1 MMNWLRKLVGLGG
14 TAKNLTSLNEEDC
27 KEEVKSFAEKTH
39 LDLFQGNVQ
48 NLYSTQRIKETSIC
62 PRCESKTEKK
72 AAIFVCATNT
82 LPQIIIST
90 ANHFCTNCSSAIIDD
105 KLLQNNCEKGKV
117 YRGIIGFYIKENIQ
131 TYQSLNEY
139 IIRYHYD
146 QNSNPSGI
154 KITGDKIATYD
165 PKIHGSKGTK
175 SHHKIPSSPV
185 TLMDRVER
193 RDKKESLT
201 DSKFSNRKD
210 RSNQD
215 DDSES
220 MTEEQ
225 KDKAARSERARIAME
240 NVGKKVHSKPKPKSK
255 EDFADSVNETKQD
268 FKDKVE
274 QKSSFNPKKKQ
285 KPVVENP
292 NDKTATKQDKKQEK
306 QVEVKQIEPKQTEV
320 KQEETKN
327 LSASQAQQAPPARA
341 SQRKKQTS
349 PSDKK
354 EEENVTTKQTDK
366 KQNVVE
372 AKQDSN
378 QDSKVEAN
386 QTTESKTVDATSD
399 NQENA
404 APKKNRRYKQR
415 RSTRKTRN
423 SKRPERNTVETEQ
436 EIPTN
441 EVKIEPKNEPKV
453 ELKNEQMNEQN
464 SEQKSEQKNQ
474 QTRKQ
479 QPRRQN
485 AQKQK
490 EVAPEVENKAQNA
503 QTQSKA
509 DTKETDKA
517 DNKDTKPNQNQDKP
531 KKESVIEKLH
541 QNLQESSKAS
551 IAPKEEKPKEQP
563 KESSRLARLKQEDTE
578 EKTSRRR
585 PRTNVR
591 PPIELDL
598 KNVNPRRRYN
608 NTKKK

>member
-1 MMNWLRKLVGLGG
+1 MNWLRKLVGLGG

-27 KEEVKSFAEKTH
+27 KEEVKAFAEKTH
-39 LDLFQGNVQ
+39 LNLFQGNVQ
-48 NLYSTQRIKETSIC
+48 NLYSTQRIKETSVC

-72 AAIFVCATNT
+72 VAIFVCATNT

-105 KLLQNNCEKGKV
+105 KLLQKSCEKGKV
-117 YRGIIGFYIKENIQ
+117 YRGIIGLYVKENIQ

-154 KITGDKIATYD
+154 KITGDKIAAYD
-165 PKIHGSKGTK
+165 SKIHGSKGTK
-175 SHHKIPSSPV
+175 SQHKVPSSPV

-193 RDKKESLT
+193 RDKRESLT
-201 DSKFSNRKD
+201 DSKFRKNSND

-215 DDSES
+215 ENDTQ
-220 MTEEQ
+220 TEQELN
-225 KDKAARSERARIAME
+225 DKAARSERARIAME
-240 NVGKKVHSKPKPKSK
+240 NVGKKGRSKIKPKSK

-274 QKSSFNPKKKQ
+274 QKSNFSPKKKQ
-285 KPVVENP
+285 KSVVENP
-292 NDKTATKQDKKQEK
+292 NDKQASKQEVRQEK
-306 QVEVKQIEPKQTEV
+306 QIEAKQIEARQIEAR
-320 KQEETKN
+320 QEETKN
-327 LSASQAQQAPPARA
+327 LSAPQKQAPPARA

-349 PSDKK
+349 TSDKK
-354 EEENVTTKQTDK
+354 EEENVIAKQTDK

-372 AKQDSN
+372 AKQDS
-378 QDSKVEAN
+378 KVETA
-386 QTTESKTVDATSD
+386 QTTENKIVDATPI
-399 NQENA
+399 NHEENA
-404 APKKNRRYKQR
+404 APKKNRRYKQK
-415 RSTRKTRN
+415 RSTRKTR
-423 SKRPERNTVETEQ
+423 SDKRPVRNTVETEQ
-436 EIPTN
+436 ETPTN
-441 EVKIEPKNEPKV
+441 EVKGEAKNEPKV
-453 ELKNEQMNEQN
+453 ELKNEQTNEPKN
-464 SEQKSEQKNQ
+464 EPKSEQKNQ

-479 QPRRQN
+479 QPKRQN

-490 EVAPEVENKAQNA
+490 EVAQEVENKAQ
-503 QTQSKA
+503 SKA
-509 DTKETDKA
+509 SNKETDKA
-517 DNKDTKPNQNQDKP
+517 DKTINKDNKQNQSPEQP

-551 IAPKEEKPKEQP
+551 IAPKEEKQKEQQ

-578 EKTSRRR
+578 EKVSRRR